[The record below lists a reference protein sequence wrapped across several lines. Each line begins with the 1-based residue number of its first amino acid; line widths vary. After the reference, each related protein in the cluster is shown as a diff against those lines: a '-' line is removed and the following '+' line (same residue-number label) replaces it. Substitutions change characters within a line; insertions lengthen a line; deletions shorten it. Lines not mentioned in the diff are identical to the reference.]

1 MSEVKTEELIAAVE
15 KSLESAIEKYEGQV
29 QESKSAANEVRSE
42 VKALADEHKSLI
54 EKSDELAAKFG
65 EFETNAL
72 AKMGNTAEQVKTA
85 GQQAIDSESFK
96 RFMAGESKSA
106 RIEIKNTILGESGSP
121 QNPDRVLVPF
131 DRLPGIVPGP
141 FRAHTVLDF
150 IPTGTTSSNSME
162 YTREIPAEESPAG
175 FVNNA
180 AERAEGAAKPQS
192 DVLFELVND
201 PVRTIAHWLKL
212 SRQVLDD
219 APALE
224 SYIDSRLRFGV
235 RQRLESQILSGTGV
249 APNLSGLSAAGRHIA
264 FTPATGD
271 NQFDSINKAKYEMIG
286 RDYSPQAVFLNPAD
300 WGAMERLKV
309 STSDDR
315 YIAGDGAALSYL
327 QGGMIPLIW
336 GLQVVPNNNVPQG
349 KFYVVDPSAMTLF
362 NRQGATVEMFEQDDT
377 NVQSNLVTVRAELR
391 AALCVFTPAG
401 VSYGDL
407 LVA

>member
-1 MSEVKTEELIAAVE
+1 MSEIKTDELIAAVE
-15 KSLESAIEKYEGQV
+15 KSLDSAIEKYEGQV
-29 QESKSAANEVRSE
+29 NESKSAANEVRAE
-42 VKALADEHKSLI
+42 VKSLADQHKSLI

-72 AKMGNTAEQVKTA
+72 AKIQGSAEQVKTA
-85 GQQAIDSESFK
+85 GQQAVDSESFK
-96 RFMAGESKSA
+96 RFMAGETKSA
-106 RIEIKNTILGESGSP
+106 RIDIKNTILGESGSP

-141 FRAHTVLDF
+141 FRSHTVLDF

-175 FVNNA
+175 FNNAA

-235 RQRLESQILSGTGV
+235 RQRLESQILAGTGT
-249 APNLSGLSAAGRHIA
+249 APNLAGLSAAGRHIA

-309 STSDDR
+309 SSSDDR

-327 QGGMIPLIW
+327 QGGLVPLIW